1 MTMSFNNMTVGLS
14 GKPSDGD
21 TFTVGPN
28 TNATGDNRN
37 ILLMNALE
45 TANTMNNGTTT
56 FQGAYAQMVDVVG
69 NTTSQLTTTG
79 TTETNLLTAAT
90 QQQQS
95 QSGVNLDQETVNL
108 LQYQQVYEA
117 CGKLIQVASQNF
129 STVLALDGSQ

>member
-1 MTMSFNNMTVGLS
+1 VGIS
-14 GKPSDGD
+14 GTPANGD

-28 TNATGDNRN
+28 TNGTGDSRN

-45 TANTMNNGTTT
+45 TANTMNNGTST
-56 FQGAYAQMVDVVG
+56 FQGAYAQMVDAVG

-90 QQQQS
+90 AQQQS
-95 QSGVNLDQETVNL
+95 ISGVNLDQETVNL

-117 CGKLIQVASQNF
+117 CGKIIQVASQNF
-129 STVLALDGSQ
+129 STILALDGNP